1 MYVLY
6 QQGIG
11 ISNVYFLHVAT
22 ILWLFISTNSI
33 VRIRSGLDRKVAKNK
48 TEPHSGVQHIAKNY
62 RGRCPQ
68 RPSERA
74 KNEAWGK
81 GAKNACQKEAFESQL
96 LLFMQPRQQRQQQ
109 SSAYFM
115 AFFAMA
121 VGAFGRLGQPT
132 ELLSDLPCR
141 AWMRF
146 YVWPSELFATATE
159 HIYFL
164 NFELNWNCIN
174 VLDKRCYHQ
183 IICECLER
191 GKSFQNILQ

>member
-1 MYVLY
+1 MGYSTQQKIIEVAVL
-6 QQGIG
+6 
-11 ISNVYFLHVAT
+11 
-22 ILWLFISTNSI
+22 
-33 VRIRSGLDRKVAKNK
+33 
-48 TEPHSGVQHIAKNY
+48 
-62 RGRCPQ
+62 RGRASEQ
-68 RPSERA
+68 KMKLEEREQKMHVKKRPLNPS
-74 KNEAWGK
+74 
-81 GAKNACQKEAFESQL
+81 CCCSCSQL
-96 LLFMQPRQQRQQQ
+96 RQQRQQQQ